1 MRYKAT
7 LGIAVALCVGAIAA
21 APALAGPV
29 FKATEIGTEFTETE
43 PGKSTTKNLPEQVQH
58 FIFGPFHIQCPKA
71 IGHGKVKA
79 EQSKTFYQVVEF
91 KECFVR
97 AILFGSEQEIKLA
110 AHFKSPVDIEFH
122 ANRWA
127 EVGSES
133 ESELR
138 LLNGQTITMGV
149 PSIKCKIHWP
159 AQVVPIKA
167 EKNPEGTKFSAVKY
181 ENIEVEKLGPEEKIL
196 PSWPSGFQK
205 QVIIESEL
213 KGMQYSLEGGQC
225 NEFSKTEGENAKY
238 TGRLKAV
245 VVKGDLE
252 VGEEEEVV

>member
-1 MRYKAT
+1 MRYRAI
-7 LGIAVALCVGAIAA
+7 LGIAVAVCVCAIAV

-29 FKATEIGTEFTETE
+29 FKATEVGTEFTETE
-43 PGKSTTKNLPEQVQH
+43 PGKGKTKNLPEQVQH

-71 IGHGKVKA
+71 IGHGKVSA
-79 EQSKTFYQVVEF
+79 EQSKTFYQEVEF

-110 AHFKSPVDIEFH
+110 AHFKSPVDIEWH

-149 PSIKCKIHWP
+149 PSIKCKIIWP

-167 EKNPEGTKFSAVKY
+167 EKNPEGKFSMVKY
-181 ENIEVEKLGPEEKIL
+181 ENIEAEKLGPGGKKTGEVPLRL
-196 PSWPSGFQK
+196 PETGHHRKRTERDAVRAGRRPVQRIQQNRRRK
-205 QVIIESEL
+205 RQIHRAPESMDL
-213 KGMQYSLEGGQC
+213 P
-225 NEFSKTEGENAKY
+225 
-238 TGRLKAV
+238 GRPRSR
-245 VVKGDLE
+245 
-252 VGEEEEVV
+252 